1 MTSIQ
6 SRVLT
11 FAVGVPGIS
20 AIILLLPQANHLA
33 FNLLAV
39 VFIYLGS
46 LETANLFK
54 QKGLAVPGV
63 VPFCAALL
71 PLITWLSLNYSYS
84 SSAVEYYAVLFIMLI
99 LMLEINST
107 EDSDFSSSLLRIGA
121 SLTTFFY
128 PAFFS
133 IYAVR
138 ITGLD
143 YPGIRLFSF
152 LILVFANDTAAYI
165 FGSLFGRK
173 SRRLFKASPNKS
185 LVGFGSGFV
194 VSILIALLIQ
204 YLLPMVF
211 SNFFIAAAAGFSVGL
226 TAIIGDL
233 AESTLKRSAVIKD
246 SGDVIPGR
254 GGILDSID
262 SIIFSAPL
270 YFLILKYFA

>member
-6 SRVLT
+6 SRILT

-20 AIILLLPQANHLA
+20 AIILFFPQGNHLL
-33 FNLLAV
+33 FTLFTV

-46 LETANLFK
+46 RETANLFR
-54 QKGLAVPGV
+54 QKGYS
-63 VPFCAALL
+63 VPFFVPFSAALFPFL
-71 PLITWLSLNYSYS
+71 TWTGMHFGISGRLI
-84 SSAVEYYAVLFIMLI
+84 EYYTVLVLMFI
-99 LMLEINST
+99 LMREIQNS
-107 EDSDFSSSLLRIGA
+107 EDRDFSSSLLRIGA
-121 SLTTFFY
+121 SFTTFFY

-138 ITGLD
+138 ITGLEH
-143 YPGIRLFSF
+143 PGLRLFTF

-185 LVGFGSGFV
+185 LVGFGSGFIV
-194 VSILIALLIQ
+194 TIIIAALIH
-204 YLLPMVF
+204 YLLPVIF
-211 SNFFIAAAAGFSVGL
+211 TSIYVACAAGVSVGL

-233 AESTLKRSAVIKD
+233 AESALKRSAVIKD

-270 YFLILKYFA
+270 YFLILNYFS

>member
-1 MTSIQ
+1 M
-6 SRVLT
+6 
-11 FAVGVPGIS
+11 
-20 AIILLLPQANHLA
+20 PQANHLV
-33 FNLLAV
+33 FNLLTV
-39 VFIYLGS
+39 IFIYLGS

-54 QKGLAVPGV
+54 QKGLSVPFF

-71 PLITWLSLNYSYS
+71 PLIAWLSLNRSYS
-84 SSAVEYYAVLFIMLI
+84 SIIMEYYAILFIMFI

-107 EDSDFSSSLLRIGA
+107 ESSDFSSSLLRIGA

-133 IYAVR
+133 IFAVR

-143 YPGIRLFSF
+143 YPGLRLFAF
-152 LILVFANDTAAYI
+152 LILVFSNDTAAYI

-194 VSILIALLIQ
+194 VTILIALLVH
-204 YLLPMVF
+204 YLLPGVF
-211 SNFFIAAAAGFSVGL
+211 TSFPVAAAAGFSVGI

-233 AESTLKRSAVIKD
+233 AESALKRSAVIKD

-270 YFLILKYFA
+270 YFLILHYFA